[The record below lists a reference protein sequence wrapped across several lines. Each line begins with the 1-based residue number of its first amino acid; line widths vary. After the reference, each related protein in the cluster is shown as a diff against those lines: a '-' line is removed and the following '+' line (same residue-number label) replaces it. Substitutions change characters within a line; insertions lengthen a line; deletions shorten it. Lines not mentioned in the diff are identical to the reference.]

1 MKIVLN
7 RFASLVSSVV
17 LGAVLCLSCASTPT
31 SDIRVH
37 SAVDSKSNIAGY
49 KSYAWDLSA
58 GVIQDRTGMWVPK
71 DMDTQAEVQFLIDK
85 KLRDRGMTVVQE
97 SPDLIVSLLIAADVQ
112 EVEQMKNKHGD
123 AVAGLDPVGKGA
135 LLVELLDSHTGK
147 TIWLGAAE
155 GDIRGS
161 TSVEVGKQRLA
172 YAVDQ
177 LFERLPH

>member
-17 LGAVLCLSCASTPT
+17 LGAALCLSCASTPT

-85 KLRDRGMTVVQE
+85 KLRDRGMTVAQS
-97 SPDLIVSLLIAADVQ
+97 SPDLLVSLLIVADVKQ
-112 EVEQMKNKHGD
+112 VEEIKAKRGE
-123 AVAGLDPVGKGA
+123 AVTGLDPVGQGA
-135 LLVELLDSHTGK
+135 LLVELVDSQTGHTV
-147 TIWLGAAE
+147 WLGAAE
-155 GDIRGS
+155 GNVRGS
-161 TSVEVGKQRLA
+161 NSVEVSKQRLA
-172 YAVDQ
+172 YAVDK
-177 LFERLPH
+177 LFDGLPR